1 MDRCLK
7 CNNKNTIVCNSCD
20 NGSLWVETKDSFHLI
35 ISAIMIGCGIGGIL
49 AALYVFYTRST

>member
-49 AALYVFYTRST
+49 AALYVFYT